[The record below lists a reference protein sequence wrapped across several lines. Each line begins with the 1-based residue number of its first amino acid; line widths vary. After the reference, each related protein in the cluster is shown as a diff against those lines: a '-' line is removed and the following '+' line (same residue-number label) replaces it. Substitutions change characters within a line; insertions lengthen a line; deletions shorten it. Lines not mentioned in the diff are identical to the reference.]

1 MNVDNGLNL
10 FRYTGVGPVHS
21 MDVEELYDVRWR
33 PAAVGVYEN
42 RPQSPTRVGGTAGGG
57 KGATLGGSGGGGAGG
72 GGASGGSETKSVGAY
87 RPPGARGRGGT
98 GGSSLAALAGETV
111 NSGPAKVKN
120 GGGLFPNARS
130 HQERMRPVGL
140 PVGAALPDAHG
151 GKSKSAMK
159 REKAARKKEQAEAAA
174 AELARL
180 EAASGG
186 AARPEP
192 VAAPSV
198 PLTAEDKAKRVKK
211 LNKTLKAIEG
221 IKEKKAA
228 GTALNE
234 DQKAKLATE
243 DSIRKELADLEA
255 K

>member
-1 MNVDNGLNL
+1 
-10 FRYTGVGPVHS
+10 
-21 MDVEELYDVRWR
+21 
-33 PAAVGVYEN
+33 
-42 RPQSPTRVGGTAGGG
+42 
-57 KGATLGGSGGGGAGG
+57 
-72 GGASGGSETKSVGAY
+72 
-87 RPPGARGRGGT
+87 
-98 GGSSLAALAGETV
+98 
-111 NSGPAKVKN
+111 
-120 GGGLFPNARS
+120 
-130 HQERMRPVGL
+130 
-140 PVGAALPDAHG
+140 
-151 GKSKSAMK
+151 
-159 REKAARKKEQAEAAA
+159 
-174 AELARL
+174 
-180 EAASGG
+180 
-186 AARPEP
+186 PEP